1 MRRKIT
7 IRQRR
12 WLLSAHLLCTVAWL
26 GAGLC
31 SLIFNLSALFTPDSH
46 LLAAAY
52 VFADILDKAI
62 LRGGTVGALITGVL
76 LSVLTQWGL
85 FRFYWVIVK
94 EIASLLCLITGVIIS
109 GWNDEAI
116 SLTVRWELQALHQP
130 LYLTD
135 RTWMFLGI
143 FFQLVSL
150 SGIIIISVFKPW
162 GQRKRPY
169 RSRQERLIHG
179 QTHSSSRIAQ

>member
-62 LRGGTVGALITGVL
+62 LRGGAVGALITGVL

-116 SLTVRWELQALHQP
+116 SLTVRWGLQALHQP

-143 FFQLVSL
+143 FFQIVSL